1 MDEQLLTILVV
12 LIVAMIAFGLFQ
24 IGAGLLKGNRRR
36 LKQRLVTGGDSSVL
50 AELPRS
56 ISVRINGGGTTGL
69 LIQYAFFR
77 NLYKRLHQ
85 AFPEVTLTQFLMVAG
100 ALSSVAFTTGLL
112 VSGSPLVGL
121 CAGAGFGYAPFWV
134 VESQR
139 QRRIRKIT
147 EQLPEALDFM
157 SRVLRAGHSLGTA
170 LRMMGEELPNPLAD
184 EFRRCYAQHSL
195 GQPLED
201 CLKDMTARVESTDF
215 AFFVTAVVIQR
226 QTGGDLSNVLGN
238 ISGMVR
244 QRVRLVSQTK
254 AKTAE
259 GRFTG
264 YILVA
269 FPVIMFF
276 LAYFMNPHY
285 AGTLLHTESGRYLL
299 GTAIGLEVIGLVAI
313 RKITTIRV

>member
-36 LKQRLVTGGDSSVL
+36 LKQRLVTGGDTGVL

-69 LIQYAFFR
+69 LIRYAFFR
-77 NLYKRLHQ
+77 GLYKRLHQ

-100 ALSSVAFTTGLL
+100 ALSFVALAVGLL

-121 CAGAGFGYAPFWV
+121 CAGAAFGYVPFWV
-134 VESQR
+134 IESQR

-201 CLKDMTARVESTDF
+201 CLKDMTGRVESTDF

-285 AGTLLHTESGRYLL
+285 AGTLLHTETGRYLL
-299 GTAIGLEVIGLVAI
+299 GTAIGLEVIGLLAI

>member
-1 MDEQLLTILVV
+1 MV
-12 LIVAMIAFGLFQ
+12 AFGLFQ
-24 IGAGLLKGNRRR
+24 VVAGLLKGNHRR
-36 LKQRLVTGGDSSVL
+36 LKQRLVTDGDSGAL
-50 AELPRS
+50 AQLPRS
-56 ISVRINGGGTTGL
+56 ISVRINGGGASGL
-69 LIQYAFFR
+69 LIQYAVIR
-77 NLYKRLHQ
+77 ALYKRVHQ
-85 AFPEVTLTQFLMVAG
+85 AFPEVTITQFLTLVG
-100 ALSSVAFTTGLL
+100 ALTFAALAAGLL
-112 VSGSPLVGL
+112 ISGSLLVGVI
-121 CAGAGFGYAPFWV
+121 AGGGAGYIPFWI

-139 QRRIRKIT
+139 SRRVRKIT
-147 EQLPEALDFM
+147 EQLPDALDFM

-170 LRMMGEELPNPLAD
+170 LHMMGEELPKPLSD
-184 EFRRCYAQHSL
+184 EFRRCYDQHSL

-226 QTGGDLSNVLGN
+226 QTGGDLSSVLAN
-238 ISGMVR
+238 ISDMVR

-276 LAYFMNPHY
+276 LAYFMNPKY
-285 AGTLLHTESGRYLL
+285 AGTLLYTQSGRYLL
-299 GTAIGLEVIGLVAI
+299 GTAIGLEVIGLFAI

>member
-1 MDEQLLTILVV
+1 
-12 LIVAMIAFGLFQ
+12 
-24 IGAGLLKGNRRR
+24 
-36 LKQRLVTGGDSSVL
+36 
-50 AELPRS
+50 
-56 ISVRINGGGTTGL
+56 
-69 LIQYAFFR
+69 
-77 NLYKRLHQ
+77 
-85 AFPEVTLTQFLMVAG
+85 
-100 ALSSVAFTTGLL
+100 
-112 VSGSPLVGL
+112 
-121 CAGAGFGYAPFWV
+121 
-134 VESQR
+134 
-139 QRRIRKIT
+139 
-147 EQLPEALDFM
+147 
-157 SRVLRAGHSLGTA
+157 
-170 LRMMGEELPNPLAD
+170 
-184 EFRRCYAQHSL
+184 
-195 GQPLED
+195 
-201 CLKDMTARVESTDF
+201 MTARVESTDF

-276 LAYFMNPHY
+276 LAYFMNPQY